1 MRAGKIED
9 TQVRQKQESEQIKEA
24 ERDQKEILEV
34 DEVVKDEEK
43 DSQSKPVEKPGVTE
57 GQKMED
63 FEDWGVPEVKENLND
78 WEVSN
83 PNKNVELPKSSKWV
97 KPLSKKK
104 ELVPPTENNPVQ
116 QPQLVKAKKWAK
128 S

>member
-1 MRAGKIED
+1 
-9 TQVRQKQESEQIKEA
+9 
-24 ERDQKEILEV
+24 
-34 DEVVKDEEK
+34 
-43 DSQSKPVEKPGVTE
+43 
-57 GQKMED
+57 MED

-104 ELVPPTENNPVQ
+104 ELVPPTENNPV
-116 QPQLVKAKKWAK
+116 
-128 S
+128 